1 MRRKRRQSRRVTE
14 CRGGGM
20 TIFAVNMAKKERNEI
35 ISRNQAFLIYQ
46 DDNGIARVNVRFE
59 GEDAWLTQEQM
70 MDLFDA
76 SRQDV
81 SYHINQIYADGEQ
94 DPERTLK
101 KFLIVRQEGNR
112 SVRRNMLHYNL
123 DMIIAVG
130 YRVKSQVATRFRQWA
145 TAHLREFIQ
154 KGFVL
159 DDNRLKG
166 NRNRYFRELLQR
178 IRDIRSSERNL
189 YQQVTDIF
197 ITSIDYD
204 SSANLTKQ
212 FFATVQ
218 NKLHYAAHQHTAA
231 ELIYDRVD
239 ADKPMVGMTNFK
251 GNYITKEDVQ
261 IAKNY
266 LTEEE
271 LTYLNLLVSQYLDF
285 AEIQALQQVP
295 MKMAEW
301 IEKLDDLMK
310 LSGRQ
315 LLVGKG
321 TITHEQAKQKAIAE
335 FEKYRKMEMLQYE
348 SDYDRAIK
356 ELIQK
361 ENSLPKA
368 GANKESEEP

>member
-1 MRRKRRQSRRVTE
+1 MIT
-14 CRGGGM
+14 
-20 TIFAVNMAKKERNEI
+20 FANENDIEDMANEIGKRNET
-35 ISRNQAFLIYQ
+35 FLIYQ
-46 DDNGIARVNVRFE
+46 DENGIARVNVRFE
-59 GEDAWLTQEQM
+59 GEDVWLTVEQIM
-70 MDLFDA
+70 ELFDA
-76 SRQDV
+76 SQQDV

-94 DPERTLK
+94 DAERTHK
-101 KFLIVRQEGNR
+101 KFLLVRQEGNR
-112 SVRRNMLHYNL
+112 SVRRNMSHYNL

-145 TAHLREFIQ
+145 TQHLREFIQ
-154 KGFVL
+154 KGFTL
-159 DDNRLKG
+159 DDDRLKG
-166 NRNRYFRELLQR
+166 KGNRYFRELLQR

-204 SSANLTKQ
+204 PNANLTRK

-231 ELIYDRVD
+231 EVIYERVD
-239 ADKPMVGMTNFK
+239 AEKPMVGMTNFK
-251 GNYITKEDVQ
+251 GDYITKEDVQ

-266 LTEEE
+266 LTAEE

-285 AEIQALQQVP
+285 AEIQALQQIP
-295 MKMAEW
+295 MRMAEW

-321 TITHEQAKQKAIAE
+321 TISHEEAKKKAIAE
-335 FEKYRKMEMLQYE
+335 FEKYRKLEMLQYE
-348 SDYDRAIK
+348 SDYDRAIR

-361 ENSLPKA
+361 ENSLPKNE
-368 GANKESEEP
+368 GC

>member
-1 MRRKRRQSRRVTE
+1 MDNEIEK
-14 CRGGGM
+14 
-20 TIFAVNMAKKERNEI
+20 RNE
-35 ISRNQAFLIYQ
+35 AFLIYQ

-59 GEDAWLTQEQM
+59 GEDVWLNVEQIM
-70 MDLFDA
+70 ELFDA
-76 SRQDV
+76 SQQDV
-81 SYHINQIYADGEQ
+81 SYHINQIYEEGEQ
-94 DPERTLK
+94 DPERTHK
-101 KFLIVRQEGNR
+101 KFLLVRQEGNR
-112 SVRRNMLHYNL
+112 SVRRQMSHYNL

-145 TAHLREFIQ
+145 TMRLHEFIQ
-154 KGFVL
+154 KGFTL
-159 DDNRLKG
+159 DDDRLKG
-166 NRNRYFRELLQR
+166 KGNRYFRELLQR

-204 SSANLTKQ
+204 PNANLTRQ

-218 NKLHYAAHQHTAA
+218 NKLHYAAHLHTAA
-231 ELIYDRVD
+231 EVIYERVD
-239 ADKPMVGMTNFK
+239 AEKPMVGMTNFK

-266 LTEEE
+266 LREEE

-285 AEIQALQQVP
+285 AEVQALQQKPV
-295 MKMAEW
+295 KMAEW

-321 TITHEQAKQKAIAE
+321 TISHEEAKKKAIAE
-335 FEKYRKMEMLQYE
+335 FEKYRKLEMLQYE
-348 SDYDRAIK
+348 SDYDRAIR

-361 ENSLPKA
+361 ENHLPKNE
-368 GANKESEEP
+368 G

>member
-1 MRRKRRQSRRVTE
+1 MDNEIEK
-14 CRGGGM
+14 
-20 TIFAVNMAKKERNEI
+20 RNE
-35 ISRNQAFLIYQ
+35 AFLIYQ

-59 GEDAWLTQEQM
+59 GEDVWLNVEQIM
-70 MDLFDA
+70 ELFDA
-76 SRQDV
+76 SQQDV
-81 SYHINQIYADGEQ
+81 SYHINQIYEEGEQ
-94 DPERTLK
+94 DPERTHK
-101 KFLIVRQEGNR
+101 KFLLVRQEGNR
-112 SVRRNMLHYNL
+112 SVRRQMSHYNL

-145 TAHLREFIQ
+145 TMRLHEFIQ
-154 KGFVL
+154 KGFTL
-159 DDNRLKG
+159 DDDRLKG
-166 NRNRYFRELLQR
+166 KGNRYFRELLQR

-204 SSANLTKQ
+204 PNANLTRQ

-218 NKLHYAAHQHTAA
+218 NKLHYAAHLHTAA
-231 ELIYDRVD
+231 EVIYERVD
-239 ADKPMVGMTNFK
+239 AEKPMVGMTNFK

-266 LTEEE
+266 LREEE

-285 AEIQALQQVP
+285 AEVQALQQKP

-321 TITHEQAKQKAIAE
+321 TISHEEAKKKAIAE
-335 FEKYRKMEMLQYE
+335 FEKYRKLEMLQYE
-348 SDYDRAIK
+348 SDYDRVIR

-361 ENSLPKA
+361 ENHLPKNE
-368 GANKESEEP
+368 G

>member
-1 MRRKRRQSRRVTE
+1 
-14 CRGGGM
+14 
-20 TIFAVNMAKKERNEI
+20 MAKEI
-35 ISRNQAFLIYQ
+35 EKRNQAFLIYQ

-59 GEDAWLTQEQM
+59 GEDVWLNVEQM
-70 MDLFDA
+70 MELFDA
-76 SRQDV
+76 SQQDI
-81 SYHINQIYADGEQ
+81 SYHINQIYAENEQ
-94 DPERTLK
+94 DPERTHK
-101 KFLIVRQEGNR
+101 KFLLVRQEGNR
-112 SVRRNMLHYNL
+112 SVNRQISHYNL

-145 TAHLREFIQ
+145 TAHLHEFIQ
-154 KGFVL
+154 KGFTL

-166 NRNRYFRELLQR
+166 NRSRYFRELLQR

-204 SSANLTKQ
+204 PNANLTRQ
-212 FFATVQ
+212 FFASVQ
-218 NKLHYAAHQHTAA
+218 NKLHYAAHHHTAA
-231 ELIYDRVD
+231 EVIYERVD
-239 ADKPMVGMTNFK
+239 ANKPMVGMTNFK
-251 GNYITKEDVQ
+251 GSYITKDDVQ
-261 IAKNY
+261 VAKNY
-266 LTEEE
+266 LTEQE

-295 MKMAEW
+295 MRMQEW
-301 IEKLDDLMK
+301 IEKLDELMK

-321 TITHEQAKQKAIAE
+321 TISHEEAKQKAVSE

-361 ENSLPKA
+361 ENSLPEA
-368 GANKESEEP
+368 GGKVE